1 MADLLLI
8 VAFVAWL
15 TLWLLRDTGHTLIRR
30 GSGLRWA
37 QRRATTPFGRAEC
50 EGATPG

>member
-8 VAFVAWL
+8 LAFVAWL
-15 TLWLLRDTGHTLIRR
+15 MLWLLRDTGHTVVRR

-37 QRRATTPFGRAEC
+37 AQQRATRPAGPSAN
-50 EGATPG
+50 APA